1 MGDAALPPPP
11 LENGHFLPKNGHFL
25 PKNGLKM
32 PFLGQKQCFWG
43 SGGQFN
49 TPPPYFAGARQKRN
63 MCCRVRNLE
72 NG

>member
-1 MGDAALPPPP
+1 MVDSGPPP
-11 LENGHFLPKNGHFL
+11 PKNGHFL

-32 PFLGQKQCFWG
+32 PFLGRKQCYLG

-49 TPPPYFAGARQKRN
+49 TPPPYFAGARLKRN
-63 MCCRVRNLE
+63 MCFRVRNVE

>member
-1 MGDAALPPPP
+1 MGDAAPPP
-11 LENGHFLPKNGHFL
+11 LENGHLL

-49 TPPPYFAGARQKRN
+49 TPHPILQVPDKN
-63 MCCRVRNLE
+63 KMCCRVRNLE

>member
-1 MGDAALPPPP
+1 MGDAAPPP
-11 LENGHFLPKNGHFL
+11 LENGHLLPKNGHFL

-49 TPPPYFAGARQKRN
+49 TPPPYFAGARQKKT
-63 MCCRVRNLE
+63 CVAGLKT
-72 NG
+72 